1 MKWLWFAYK
10 NIIRNLRRSLITM
23 LIIAVGTASV
33 LITSGFI
40 LYTYDSLREISA
52 RDSGHVVIAHK
63 DYFDKEEEMPL
74 QYGLADHKSIK
85 QQIEQ
90 QNEEIDMVIP
100 RLQFSG
106 LITNGD
112 KSVIF
117 TGTGIDPEGEFYV
130 KGSFLKVLTGKIL
143 TAQPLDTTTIPPN
156 FPLTNEEKAEEHEEI
171 AEGLVD
177 NSPELADKLDN
188 SSIELSDKAE
198 KHEEIA
204 EGLVDDSPEL
214 ADELDNS
221 SIELSDKNESNS
233 SSIIEPR
240 DKLDNELDNSI
251 EAHDKL
257 DGELDDSSIKFGEE
271 EDELDDLSLSS
282 RDELDTFEQMEV
294 EKNLLFS
301 LPQVMLAKELAKQLN
316 AEIGS
321 LLTLL
326 TTTREG
332 VLNALDVRVQGI
344 FTVGMPEMDKR
355 LLLVTLPTAQ
365 ELLITDKV
373 STLSVYLYETKNTA
387 TQLAALAQQ
396 YPKLTIQP
404 WWKQAFFYFKVKAL
418 YNGIF
423 GIFGAMIFLIVF
435 FVVTNTLSMMVIERT
450 REIGTLLALGT
461 FPWQI
466 VRHFILEA
474 LLIGIAGTL
483 LGMLIAASASISL
496 FFLDVQ
502 MPAPFEQLDGYPLY
516 IYMSIWLYSITTLSV
531 IILCI
536 GAAWI
541 ASRTAANKPIVESL
555 VR

>member
-52 RDSGHVVIAHK
+52 RDSGHIVIAHK
-63 DYFDKEEEMPL
+63 DYFDKEEETPL

-85 QQIEQ
+85 QHIEEK
-90 QNEEIDMVIP
+90 NEEIRVIP

-106 LITNGD
+106 LITNGN

-130 KGSFLKVLTGKIL
+130 KGSFLKELTGKFL
-143 TAQPLDTTTIPPN
+143 TAQSPDVTTIPPN
-156 FPLTNEEKAEEHEEI
+156 FPLKNEEIVEEHEEI

-177 NSPELADKLDN
+177 NSPELANELEH
-188 SSIELSDKAE
+188 SS
-198 KHEEIA
+198 
-204 EGLVDDSPEL
+204 
-214 ADELDNS
+214 
-221 SIELSDKNESNS
+221 
-233 SSIIEPR
+233 IEPR
-240 DKLDNELDNSI
+240 DKLDNESNDSSFI
-251 EAHDKL
+251 EPHDKL
-257 DGELDDSSIKFGEE
+257 DNELEDSIEPHNKFDGELDGSSIEF
-271 EDELDDLSLSS
+271 DDLSLSN
-282 RDELDTFEQMEV
+282 RDELDT
-294 EKNLLFS
+294 

-321 LLTLL
+321 LLTLH
-326 TTTREG
+326 TTAKEG
-332 VLNALDVRVQGI
+332 VLNALNVRVQGI
-344 FTVGMPEMDKR
+344 FTVGIPEMDKR

-365 ELLITDKV
+365 ELLRTDKV

-387 TQLAALAQQ
+387 TQLAVLAQQ
-396 YPKLTIQP
+396 YPKLAIQP
-404 WWKQAFFYFKVKAL
+404 WWKQAFFYFEVKAL

-423 GIFGAMIFLIVF
+423 GIFGTMIFLIVF
-435 FVVTNTLSMMVIERT
+435 FVLTNTLSMMVIERT

-466 VRHFILEA
+466 VRNFILEA

-496 FFLDVQ
+496 FFLDIQ
-502 MPAPFEQLDGYPLY
+502 MPAPFKQLDGSPLY

-536 GAAWI
+536 GAALL

>member
-10 NIIRNLRRSLITM
+10 NIICNLRRSLITM

-33 LITSGFI
+33 LIMSGFI

-52 RDSGHVVIAHK
+52 RGSGHVVIAHK
-63 DYFDKEEEMPL
+63 DYFDKEEETLL

-90 QNEEIDMVIP
+90 QNKEIDMVIP

-106 LITNGD
+106 LITNGE

-130 KGSFLKVLTGKIL
+130 KGFFLKVLTGKIL
-143 TAQPLDTTTIPPN
+143 TAQSPDATTIFPK
-156 FPLTNEEKAEEHEEI
+156 FPLKNEEI
-171 AEGLVD
+171 TEGL
-177 NSPELADKLDN
+177 LADESDN
-188 SSIELSDKAE
+188 SSIEL
-198 KHEEIA
+198 
-204 EGLVDDSPEL
+204 G
-214 ADELDNS
+214 
-221 SIELSDKNESNS
+221 
-233 SSIIEPR
+233 
-240 DKLDNELDNSI
+240 DKLDNELEDSI
-251 EAHDKL
+251 ELHDKL
-257 DGELDDSSIKFGEE
+257 DGSSIEFN
-271 EDELDDLSLSS
+271 DLSLSN
-282 RDELDTFEQMEV
+282 RDELDT
-294 EKNLLFS
+294 
-301 LPQVMLAKELAKQLN
+301 LPEVMLVKELAKQLN

-321 LLTLL
+321 LLTLR
-326 TTTREG
+326 TATVEG

-344 FTVGMPEMDKR
+344 FTVSIPEMDKR

-387 TQLAALAQQ
+387 TQLAVLAQQ
-396 YPKLTIQP
+396 YPKLAIQP
-404 WWKQAFFYFKVKAL
+404 WWKQAFFYFKVKAI

-423 GIFGAMIFLIVF
+423 GIFCAMILLIVF
-435 FVVTNTLSMMVIERT
+435 FALTNTLSMMVIERT

-461 FPWQI
+461 FSWQI
-466 VRHFILEA
+466 VRNFILEA
-474 LLIGIAGTL
+474 LLIGITGTL
-483 LGMLIAASASISL
+483 LGMLIAASVSISL

-502 MPAPFEQLDGYPLY
+502 MPVPFKQLDDYPLY
-516 IYMSIWLYSITTLSV
+516 IYMSSWLYSITTLSV

-541 ASRTAANKPIVESL
+541 ASRTVANKPIVESL

>member
-23 LIIAVGTASV
+23 LIIAVGTASA

-40 LYTYDSLREISA
+40 LYTYDSLQEIST
-52 RDSGHVVIAHK
+52 RDSGHIVIAHK
-63 DYFDKEEEMPL
+63 DYFDKEEETPL

-90 QNEEIDMVIP
+90 QDEEIDMVIP

-106 LITNGD
+106 LITNGN

-117 TGTGIDPEGEFYV
+117 TGTGIDPEREFYV
-130 KGSFLKVLTGKIL
+130 KGSFLKMLTGKIL
-143 TAQPLDTTTIPPN
+143 TAQPPDTTTIPPN
-156 FPLTNEEKAEEHEEI
+156 FPLTNEEMAEDHE
-171 AEGLVD
+171 
-177 NSPELADKLDN
+177 K
-188 SSIELSDKAE
+188 
-198 KHEEIA
+198 IA

-221 SIELSDKNESNS
+221 SIELGDKLDNESNNS
-233 SSIIEPR
+233 PIIEAR
-240 DKLDNELDNSI
+240 DKLDNALDDSI
-251 EAHDKL
+251 EPHNKL
-257 DGELDDSSIKFGEE
+257 DGELNDSSIEFDDEQ
-271 EDELDDLSLSS
+271 DELDDLS
-282 RDELDTFEQMEV
+282 F
-294 EKNLLFS
+294 
-301 LPQVMLAKELAKQLN
+301 PQIMLAKELAKQLN

-321 LLTLL
+321 LLTLH
-326 TTTREG
+326 TTAREG

-344 FTVGMPEMDKR
+344 FTVGIPFMAKR

-365 ELLITDKV
+365 KLLKTDKV

-387 TQLAALAQQ
+387 TQLTTLAQQ
-396 YPKLTIQP
+396 YPKFAIQP
-404 WWKQAFFYFKVKAL
+404 WWKQAFFYFKIKAL

-423 GIFGAMIFLIVF
+423 GTFGAMIFLIVF
-435 FVVTNTLSMMVIERT
+435 FAVTNTLSMMVIERT

-466 VRHFILEA
+466 VRNFILEA

-496 FFLDVQ
+496 FFLELQ
-502 MPAPFEQLDGYPLY
+502 MPAPFKQLDGYPLY

-536 GAAWI
+536 GAAWF

-555 VR
+555 VVR

>member
-1 MKWLWFAYK
+1 LQTCSRTSSKAKANDDNTLQEIKCPIPNNKKGYEMKWLSFAYK

-52 RDSGHVVIAHK
+52 HDSGHVVIAHK
-63 DYFDKEEEMPL
+63 DYFDKEETAL
-74 QYGLADHKSIK
+74 YGLADHKSIK
-85 QQIEQ
+85 QQIIEQ
-90 QNEEIDMVIP
+90 QNEEIRMVIP

-130 KGSFLKVLTGKIL
+130 KSSFMKVLTGKIL
-143 TAQPLDTTTIPPN
+143 TAQSPDTTIPPN
-156 FPLTNEEKAEEHEEI
+156 FPLTNEEM
-171 AEGLVD
+171 
-177 NSPELADKLDN
+177 
-188 SSIELSDKAE
+188 
-198 KHEEIA
+198 A

-221 SIELSDKNESNS
+221 SIELRDKLDNESNDS
-233 SSIIEPR
+233 SLIEPR
-240 DKLDNELDNSI
+240 DKLLNNELDNELEDSI
-251 EAHDKL
+251 EPHNKF
-257 DGELDDSSIKFGEE
+257 DGELDGSSIEF
-271 EDELDDLSLSS
+271 DDLSLSS
-282 RDELDTFEQMEV
+282 RDELDT
-294 EKNLLFS
+294 

-321 LLTLL
+321 LLTLH
-326 TTTREG
+326 TMAREG
-332 VLNALDVRVQGI
+332 VLNALNVRVLGI
-344 FTVGMPEMDKR
+344 FTVIPEMDKR

-365 ELLITDKV
+365 ELLRTDKV

-396 YPKLTIQP
+396 YPKLAIQP

-423 GIFGAMIFLIVF
+423 GIFGAMILLIVF
-435 FVVTNTLSMMVIERT
+435 FALINTLSMMVIERT

-466 VRHFILEA
+466 VRNFILEA

-502 MPAPFEQLDGYPLY
+502 MPTPFKQLDGYPLY
-516 IYMSIWLYSITTLSV
+516 IYMSSWLYSITTLSV

-536 GAAWI
+536 GAAWL